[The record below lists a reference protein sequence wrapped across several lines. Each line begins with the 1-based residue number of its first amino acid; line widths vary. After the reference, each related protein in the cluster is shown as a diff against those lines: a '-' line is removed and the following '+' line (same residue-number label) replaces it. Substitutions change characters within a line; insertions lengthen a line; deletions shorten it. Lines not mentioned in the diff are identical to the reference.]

1 MMLVARSSAANYFS
15 RCGKGTQTISRVGSK
30 TIEVPDKVKVAIAD
44 NHVSVEGPKGKLEM
58 DMPCRTT
65 VSQDENVLSVAR
77 DGDDREAKAMHGLGR
92 SLLNNMVVG
101 VSKGYV
107 KKLEI
112 NGVGFKAAVSGN
124 TVTMNLGYSHPIK
137 YDLPNQVTVSVDKD
151 TNVTIE
157 GPDKQKVGLVAA
169 ELRGFYPVEPYKG
182 KGVKYADEYIRRK
195 EGKTVQ

>member
-1 MMLVARSSAANYFS
+1 M
-15 RCGKGTQTISRVGSK
+15 SRVGSK

-44 NHVSVEGPKGKLEM
+44 NHVSVEGPKGKLDM
-58 DMPCRTT
+58 DMPSRTT

-101 VSKGYV
+101 VSEGYV

>member
-1 MMLVARSSAANYFS
+1 M
-15 RCGKGTQTISRVGSK
+15 
-30 TIEVPDKVKVAIAD
+30 IEVPEKVKVAIAD
-44 NHVSVEGPKGKLEM
+44 NHVAVEGPKGKLEM
-58 DMPCRTT
+58 NMPGRTSVTQEGNMLT
-65 VSQDENVLSVAR
+65 VVR
-77 DGDDREAKAMHGLGR
+77 DGDDREARAMHGLGR

-101 VSKGYV
+101 VAEGYV

-112 NGVGFKAAVSGN
+112 NGVGFKALVNGN

-137 YDLPNQVTVSVDKD
+137 YNLPDQVTVTVDKD

-157 GPDKQKVGLVAA
+157 GPDKQKVGMVAA

-182 KGVKYADEYIRRK
+182 KGVKYDDERIRRK

>member
-1 MMLVARSSAANYFS
+1 M
-15 RCGKGTQTISRVGSK
+15 SRVGSK

-44 NHVSVEGPKGKLEM
+44 NHVSVEGPNGKLEM
-58 DMPCRTT
+58 DMPSRTS
-65 VSQDENVLSVAR
+65 VSQKENILSVAR

-101 VSKGYV
+101 VSEGFV

-137 YDLPNQVTVSVDKD
+137 YDLPDQVTVSVDKD
-151 TNVTIE
+151 TSVTIE

-182 KGVKYADEYIRRK
+182 KGVKYANEHVRRK

>member
-1 MMLVARSSAANYFS
+1 M
-15 RCGKGTQTISRVGSK
+15 SRVGSK

-58 DMPCRTT
+58 DMPSRTT

-101 VSKGYV
+101 VSEGYV

-112 NGVGFKAAVSGN
+112 NGVGFKALVSGN

-182 KGVKYADEYIRRK
+182 KGVKYAGEYIRRK

>member
-1 MMLVARSSAANYFS
+1 M
-15 RCGKGTQTISRVGSK
+15 SRVGSK

-44 NHVSVEGPKGKLEM
+44 GHVSVEGPKGKLEM
-58 DMPCRTT
+58 DMPRRTS
-65 VSQDENVLSVAR
+65 VSQEENTLSVAR

-92 SLLNNMVVG
+92 SLLNNMVAG
-101 VSKGYV
+101 VSEGFV

-112 NGVGFKAAVSGN
+112 NGVGFKAAVSGS
-124 TVTMNLGYSHPIK
+124 TVTMNLGYSHLIK
-137 YDLPNQVTVSVDKD
+137 YDLPDQVKVSVDKD
-151 TNVTIE
+151 TSVTIE

-182 KGVKYADEYIRRK
+182 KGVKYADEHVRRK

>member
-1 MMLVARSSAANYFS
+1 M
-15 RCGKGTQTISRVGSK
+15 SRVGSK
-30 TIEVPDKVKVAIAD
+30 TIAVPDKVKVVIAD

-58 DMPCRTT
+58 DMPSRTT
-65 VSQDENVLSVAR
+65 VSQEENVLSVTR
-77 DGDDREAKAMHGLGR
+77 DGDDRKAMAMHGLGR

-101 VSKGYV
+101 VSEGFV

-182 KGVKYADEYIRRK
+182 KGVKYADEHIRRK

>member
-1 MMLVARSSAANYFS
+1 M
-15 RCGKGTQTISRVGSK
+15 SRVGSK

-44 NHVSVEGPKGKLEM
+44 NHVSVEGPNGKLEM
-58 DMPCRTT
+58 DMPSRTS
-65 VSQDENVLSVAR
+65 VSQEENILSVAR

-101 VSKGYV
+101 VSEGFV

-112 NGVGFKAAVSGN
+112 NGVGFKALVSGN

-137 YDLPNQVTVSVDKD
+137 YDLPDQVTVSVDKD
-151 TNVTIE
+151 TRVTIE

-182 KGVKYADEYIRRK
+182 KGVKYADEHIRRK

>member
-1 MMLVARSSAANYFS
+1 M
-15 RCGKGTQTISRVGSK
+15 SRVGSK

-44 NHVSVEGPKGKLEM
+44 NHVTVEGPKGKLEM
-58 DMPCRTT
+58 DMPGRTS
-65 VSQDENVLSVAR
+65 VSQEENILSVAR

-101 VSKGYV
+101 VSEGFV

-112 NGVGFKAAVSGN
+112 NGVGFKALVSGN

-137 YDLPNQVTVSVDKD
+137 YDLPDQVTVSVDKD
-151 TNVTIE
+151 TRVTIE

-182 KGVKYADEYIRRK
+182 KGVRYADEHVRRK

>member
-1 MMLVARSSAANYFS
+1 M
-15 RCGKGTQTISRVGSK
+15 SRVGSK
-30 TIEVPDKVKVAIAD
+30 TIEVPDKVKVVIAD
-44 NHVSVEGPKGKLEM
+44 NHVSVEGPNGKLEM
-58 DMPCRTT
+58 DMPSRTT
-65 VSQDENVLSVAR
+65 VSQEENVLSVTR
-77 DGDDREAKAMHGLGR
+77 DGDDRKAMAMHGLGR
-92 SLLNNMVVG
+92 SLLNNMVLG
-101 VSKGYV
+101 VSEGFV

-137 YDLPNQVTVSVDKD
+137 YDLPNQVIVSVDKD

-182 KGVKYADEYIRRK
+182 KGVKYADEHIRRK

>member
-1 MMLVARSSAANYFS
+1 M
-15 RCGKGTQTISRVGSK
+15 SRVGSK
-30 TIEVPDKVKVAIAD
+30 TIEVPDKVKVVIAD

-58 DMPCRTT
+58 DMPSRTT
-65 VSQDENVLSVAR
+65 VSQEENVLSVTR
-77 DGDDREAKAMHGLGR
+77 DGDDRKAMAMHGLGR

-101 VSKGYV
+101 VSEGYV

-182 KGVKYADEYIRRK
+182 KGVKYADEHIRRK

>member
-1 MMLVARSSAANYFS
+1 L
-15 RCGKGTQTISRVGSK
+15 
-30 TIEVPDKVKVAIAD
+30 IEVPDKVKVAIAD
-44 NHVSVEGPKGKLEM
+44 NHVAVEGPKGKLEM
-58 DMPCRTT
+58 DMPGRTS
-65 VSQDENVLSVAR
+65 VSQEGNILTVAR
-77 DGDDREAKAMHGLGR
+77 DGDDREARAMHGLGR
-92 SLLNNMVVG
+92 SLLNNMVQG
-101 VSKGYV
+101 VSEGYV

-112 NGVGFKAAVSGN
+112 NGVGFKALVNGN

-137 YDLPNQVTVSVDKD
+137 YNLPDQVKVTVDKD

-182 KGVKYADEYIRRK
+182 KGVRYAGERVRRK

>member
-1 MMLVARSSAANYFS
+1 M
-15 RCGKGTQTISRVGSK
+15 SRVGSK
-30 TIEVPDKVKVAIAD
+30 LIEVPDKVKVAIAD
-44 NHVSVEGPKGKLEM
+44 NHVAVEGPKGKLSI
-58 DMPCRTT
+58 DMPRRTS
-65 VSQDENVLSVAR
+65 VSQEGNVLTVAR
-77 DGDDREAKAMHGLGR
+77 DGDDREARAMHGLGR

-101 VSKGYV
+101 VSEGYV

>member
-1 MMLVARSSAANYFS
+1 M
-15 RCGKGTQTISRVGSK
+15 
-30 TIEVPDKVKVAIAD
+30 AIAD
-44 NHVSVEGPKGKLEM
+44 NHVSVEGPKCKLEM
-58 DMPCRTT
+58 DMPSRTT

-101 VSKGYV
+101 VSEGYV

>member
-1 MMLVARSSAANYFS
+1 M
-15 RCGKGTQTISRVGSK
+15 SRVGSK

-44 NHVSVEGPKGKLEM
+44 NHVSVEGPNGKLEM
-58 DMPCRTT
+58 DMPSRTS
-65 VSQDENVLSVAR
+65 VSQKENILSVAR

-101 VSKGYV
+101 VSEGFV

-112 NGVGFKAAVSGN
+112 NGVGFKALVSGN

-137 YDLPNQVTVSVDKD
+137 YDLPDQVTVSVDKD
-151 TNVTIE
+151 TRVTIE

-182 KGVKYADEYIRRK
+182 KGVRYADEHVRRK

>member
-1 MMLVARSSAANYFS
+1 M
-15 RCGKGTQTISRVGSK
+15 SRVGSK
-30 TIEVPDKVKVAIAD
+30 LIEVPDKVKVAIAD
-44 NHVSVEGPKGKLEM
+44 NHVAVEGPKGKLEM
-58 DMPCRTT
+58 DMPGRTS
-65 VSQDENVLSVAR
+65 VSQEGNMLTVAR
-77 DGDDREAKAMHGLGR
+77 DGDDREARAMHGLGR

-101 VSKGYV
+101 VSEGYV

-112 NGVGFKAAVSGN
+112 NGVGFKALVNGN

-137 YDLPNQVTVSVDKD
+137 YDLPDQVKVTVDKD

-182 KGVKYADEYIRRK
+182 KGVKYVDERVRRK

>member
-1 MMLVARSSAANYFS
+1 M
-15 RCGKGTQTISRVGSK
+15 SRVGSK

-44 NHVSVEGPKGKLEM
+44 NHVAVEGPKGKLEM
-58 DMPCRTT
+58 DMPGRTS
-65 VSQDENVLSVAR
+65 VSQEENILSVAR

-101 VSKGYV
+101 VSEGFV

-112 NGVGFKAAVSGN
+112 NGVGFKALVSGN

-137 YDLPNQVTVSVDKD
+137 YDLPDQVTVSVDKD
-151 TNVTIE
+151 TRVTIE

-182 KGVKYADEYIRRK
+182 KGVRYADEHVRRK

>member
-1 MMLVARSSAANYFS
+1 M
-15 RCGKGTQTISRVGSK
+15 SRVGSK

-58 DMPCRTT
+58 DMPSRTS
-65 VSQDENVLSVAR
+65 VSQKENILSVAR

-101 VSKGYV
+101 VSEGFV

-112 NGVGFKAAVSGN
+112 NGVGFKALVSGN

-137 YDLPNQVTVSVDKD
+137 YDLPDQVTVSVDKD
-151 TNVTIE
+151 TRVTIE

-182 KGVKYADEYIRRK
+182 KGVRYADEHVRRK

>member
-1 MMLVARSSAANYFS
+1 M
-15 RCGKGTQTISRVGSK
+15 SRVGSK

-44 NHVSVEGPKGKLEM
+44 NHVLVEGPKGKLEM
-58 DMPCRTT
+58 DMPSRTT
-65 VSQDENVLSVAR
+65 VSQEENVLSVAR
-77 DGDDREAKAMHGLGR
+77 DGDDREARAMHGLGR

-101 VSKGYV
+101 VSEGFV

>member
-1 MMLVARSSAANYFS
+1 M
-15 RCGKGTQTISRVGSK
+15 SRVGSK

-44 NHVSVEGPKGKLEM
+44 NHVAVEGPKGKLEM
-58 DMPCRTT
+58 DMPSRTS
-65 VSQDENVLSVAR
+65 VSQKENILSVAR

-101 VSKGYV
+101 VSEGFV

-112 NGVGFKAAVSGN
+112 NGVGFKALVSGN

-137 YDLPNQVTVSVDKD
+137 YDLPDQVTVSVDKD
-151 TNVTIE
+151 TSVTIE

-182 KGVKYADEYIRRK
+182 KGVKYANEHVRRK

>member
-1 MMLVARSSAANYFS
+1 M
-15 RCGKGTQTISRVGSK
+15 SRVGSK
-30 TIEVPDKVKVAIAD
+30 TIAVPDKVKVVIAD

-58 DMPCRTT
+58 DMPSRTT
-65 VSQDENVLSVAR
+65 VSQEENVLSVTR
-77 DGDDREAKAMHGLGR
+77 DGDDRKAMAMHGLGR
-92 SLLNNMVVG
+92 SLLNNMVLG
-101 VSKGYV
+101 VSEGFV

-137 YDLPNQVTVSVDKD
+137 YDLPNQVIVSVDKD

-169 ELRGFYPVEPYKG
+169 ELRGFYQVEPYKG
-182 KGVKYADEYIRRK
+182 KGVKYADEHIRRK

>member
-1 MMLVARSSAANYFS
+1 M
-15 RCGKGTQTISRVGSK
+15 SRVGSK
-30 TIEVPDKVKVAIAD
+30 LIEVPDKVKVAIAD
-44 NHVSVEGPKGKLEM
+44 NHVAVEGPKGKLEM
-58 DMPCRTT
+58 DMPGRTS
-65 VSQDENVLSVAR
+65 VSQEGNMLTVVR
-77 DGDDREAKAMHGLGR
+77 DGDDREARAMHGLGR

-101 VSKGYV
+101 VFKGYV

-112 NGVGFKAAVSGN
+112 NGVGFKALVNGN

-137 YDLPNQVTVSVDKD
+137 YDLPHQVKVTVDKD

-182 KGVKYADEYIRRK
+182 KGVKYADERVRRK